1 MIYKTNVNTKKTSL
15 INNLFE
21 RDITIFGG
29 LAALDK
35 TINPEAEV
43 VVRIRGFI
51 IRWCNSKLQK
61 LDSKRKR
68 SESN

>member
-1 MIYKTNVNTKKTSL
+1 MIYKTNVNTKETSL

-21 RDITIFGG
+21 RDITIFGR

-51 IRWCNSKLQK
+51 IR
-61 LDSKRKR
+61 
-68 SESN
+68 

>member
-51 IRWCNSKLQK
+51 IR
-61 LDSKRKR
+61 
-68 SESN
+68 

>member
-1 MIYKTNVNTKKTSL
+1 MIYKTNVNTKETSL

-29 LAALDK
+29 LASKA
-35 TINPEAEV
+35 

-51 IRWCNSKLQK
+51 IR
-61 LDSKRKR
+61 
-68 SESN
+68 